1 MNLLFDLFYPE
12 LKNFRS
18 AIETLLNSIPD
29 RFSSFQSPNSA
40 LGSAVVA
47 GLAALVSSAFHE
59 PRARTDSVR
68 LGGADTYLYFK
79 AYCQPL
85 VMVPCLPPNLPP

>member
-1 MNLLFDLFYPE
+1 MLFDLFYPE
-12 LKNFRS
+12 FKNFRS

-40 LGSAVVA
+40 LGSVVVA
-47 GLAALVSSAFHE
+47 GLAALVSSTPHE
-59 PRARTDSVR
+59 PKVGTDSVR
-68 LGGADTYLYFK
+68 LGGADTLLYFK

-85 VMVPCLPPNLPP
+85 VMVPCLPSNLPP